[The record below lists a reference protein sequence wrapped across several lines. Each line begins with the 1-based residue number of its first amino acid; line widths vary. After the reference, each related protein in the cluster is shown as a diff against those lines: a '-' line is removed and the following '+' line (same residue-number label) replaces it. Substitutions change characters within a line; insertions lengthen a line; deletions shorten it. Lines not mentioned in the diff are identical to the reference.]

1 MAGNKRAKRDLAKRQ
16 KAGDYSGGA
25 EAIMSTYG
33 NKRLKATR
41 GDRESVG
48 FAEEQRR
55 LGKGSGW
62 QPSRGDLE
70 NLRPDLFSD
79 RRQEGRRETPQ

>member
-41 GDRESVG
+41 GDREGGPTGYSE
-48 FAEEQRR
+48 AEEYGVTP
-55 LGKGSGW
+55 LGRDP
-62 QPSRGDLE
+62 QANYIQDLHH
-70 NLRPDLFSD
+70 D
-79 RRQEGRRETPQ
+79 RRQEGRRNSPQ